1 MSLLQGNAKR
11 SWNTS
16 IGTKLSIIL
25 GAIVVLAFGASTLFI
40 GQFVVSLLEKE
51 RQGQMRTEAQL
62 VKDMIGTYDT
72 SLRRHVGD
80 LSNVL
85 LSYYPDR
92 VTADPAKTI
101 RIADVDTP
109 TLSAG
114 GAVLNLRYE
123 RIDRFT
129 SITGA
134 VATVFARKGDD
145 FVRVATSLKKQDGS
159 RALGTLLGKGHPG
172 YDRLMQ
178 GEIYTGKAT
187 LFGKDYMTEYVPIKN
202 DRGAVIGI
210 FFVGLDFTDHLRA
223 LKEEIRSLK
232 VGKTGYLF
240 ILDAQKGD
248 SYGQLVV
255 DPFKEGQNVIDSRDA
270 SGREFIREMLEKKE
284 GAIEF
289 PWLNV
294 EAKETRPREKS
305 VAYVS
310 YDEWSWVVAAGMY
323 LDEFAAENAK
333 ARSFVMTASLLIG
346 LALIVAIHLLSRV
359 IIAQP
364 LRRTAAIVTSIGD
377 GDLTPHIVVDRHDE
391 IGQLLA
397 AMKSMVERLGQVVG
411 EVRTS
416 AAGLASASTE
426 VTGTAQA
433 LSQGTSEQ
441 AASVEETTSSLE
453 EMNASIT
460 QNAENS
466 RATEQMAVNG
476 ARDAEESGRTVVQT
490 VSAMKEIADKVSI
503 IEEIAYQ
510 TNLLALNAAI
520 EAARAGEHG
529 KGFAVVA
536 TEVRRLAERSQIAAK
551 EISSLSRSSVA
562 VAERSGK
569 LLDALV
575 PAIRKT
581 ADLIQ
586 EVAAASSEQ
595 ASGVVQINKAMS
607 QVDQVTQRNASAS
620 EELASTAEEMSAQ
633 AEALNQLM
641 SFFRTAAP
649 EGGPRAYPAASHLQ
663 PAPPPPALA
672 PASGALAR
680 ANVSAPPSPLHPE
693 HDFRRF

>member
-85 LSYYPDR
+85 LSYYPER

-109 TLSAG
+109 SLSAG

-123 RIDRFT
+123 RIDKFT

-223 LKEEIRSLK
+223 LKEEIRSLT

-294 EAKETRPREKS
+294 EAKETRPRDKS

-364 LRRTAAIVTSIGD
+364 LKRTAAIVTAIGD
-377 GDLTPHIVVDRHDE
+377 GDLTPHIVIDRHDE

-490 VSAMKEIADKVSI
+490 VSAMKEIAEKVSI

-649 EGGPRAYPAASHLQ
+649 EGGQRAHPAASHLQ
-663 PAPPPPALA
+663 PSPLPPALA

-680 ANVSAPPSPLHPE
+680 TSVSAPPSPLHPE
-693 HDFRRF
+693 QDFRRF